1 MSAVMQGEVGR
12 YAGHNRALNY
22 AIALSLLLH
31 AFLLFGLPNS
41 RESQRIRVE
50 PAPIVARLMEQQP
63 AATAVAASPAIPAA
77 TQRPEPR
84 QVARRVPV
92 PNPEA
97 LDIAPQVAPQ
107 PAPIAP
113 AAPVPSEAAGGPAAG
128 PIAMTEA
135 QTVASA
141 LAAEA
146 PDAGTLAQYRLQLI
160 SAAQRYKR
168 YPRVA
173 MDNNWE
179 GDVVVRMVIDAS
191 GMISSVNVKA
201 SSGHEVLDQQALE
214 MFKRAKP
221 LVPIPSALR
230 GKELIIEL
238 RAIYNLKDQDSG

>member
-1 MSAVMQGEVGR
+1 MQGEVGG

-22 AIALSLLLH
+22 AVALSLLLH
-31 AFLLFGLPNS
+31 ALLLFGLPDS

-50 PAPIVARLMEQQP
+50 PAPIVARLVEQQP
-63 AATAVAASPAIPAA
+63 APAVVAASPPIPPAA

-84 QVARRVPV
+84 QVPRRVPV

-97 LDIAPQVAPQ
+97 LNIAPQAPQ
-107 PAPIAP
+107 PAPIAA
-113 AAPVPSEAAGGPAAG
+113 AAPAPSGSAGEPAAG
-128 PIAMTEA
+128 PSAKTEPQPA
-135 QTVASA
+135 ASA

-160 SAAQRYKR
+160 SAAQRYKH

-173 MDNNWE
+173 MDNSWE

-230 GKELIIEL
+230 GKEFIIEL

>member
-1 MSAVMQGEVGR
+1 MQGELGPAV
-12 YAGHNRALNY
+12 
-22 AIALSLLLH
+22 ALSLLLH
-31 AFLLFGLPNS
+31 AVLLFGLPDS
-41 RESQRIRVE
+41 RESKRIRVA

-63 AATAVAASPAIPAA
+63 APAVVAASPPIPPPA
-77 TQRPEPR
+77 TQWPEP
-84 QVARRVPV
+84 PL
-92 PNPEA
+92 N
-97 LDIAPQVAPQ
+97 IAPQAPQ
-107 PAPIAP
+107 PAPIAA
-113 AAPVPSEAAGGPAAG
+113 AAPAPSGSAGEPATGLSAK
-128 PIAMTEA
+128 TEPQPA
-135 QTVASA
+135 ASA

-160 SAAQRYKR
+160 SAAQRYKH

-201 SSGHEVLDQQALE
+201 SSGREVLDQQALE